1 MAEKMRKN
9 RPKRPK
15 NTKFTSDDPTL
26 RVYAASIYDHVF
38 LLEVDSE
45 PLGPG
50 LDARRF
56 SLNSDD
62 VAFCGFFEKLE
73 IFTVQKSVFADF
85 LANGWSDFQNFFFA
99 WKAFG
104 IRFLVILI
112 PDLVRR
118 TVWPLYKIQF
128 LKLKNA
134 FCYIVKSKFP
144 KSVGGFWK
152 KPR

>member
-9 RPKRPK
+9 CQKMSK
-15 NTKFTSDDPTL
+15 NAKFASDDPTL

-56 SLNSDD
+56 SLNSDN
-62 VAFCGFFEKLE
+62 VAFSGFFEKLK

-85 LANGWSDFQNFFFA
+85 LANGWSDFQNFFF
-99 WKAFG
+99 G
-104 IRFLVILI
+104 
-112 PDLVRR
+112 
-118 TVWPLYKIQF
+118 
-128 LKLKNA
+128 
-134 FCYIVKSKFP
+134 
-144 KSVGGFWK
+144 
-152 KPR
+152 